1 MGKFACS
8 VPHGGTNTRTS
19 PMLLFSF
26 VTLYQQVCMFP
37 LLPVIIPSTW
47 QPELGPSVRGFITC
61 AMNTFWPLRYYLF
74 SVEQMWR
81 DGCIVSKGVASNVK
95 EHRGTNEHLPYFSM
109 CMYISYAIMMAGSNM
124 PLWFVAIYIAFLF
137 SISLCIQSTGFLL
150 VSNILSVYYVDGI

>member
-1 MGKFACS
+1 MFCTSWWDQHMYKPHAFVFFCDFISAS
-8 VPHGGTNTRTS
+8 VH
-19 PMLLFSF
+19 
-26 VTLYQQVCMFP
+26 VP

-95 EHRGTNEHLPYFSM
+95 EHRGTNEHLPYFAM

-124 PLWFVAIYIAFLF
+124 PV
-137 SISLCIQSTGFLL
+137 
-150 VSNILSVYYVDGI
+150 